1 MNRYLVLIGL
11 LGVFTACFSRQPA
24 SPPPV
29 QAEPAAVPEQ
39 KTAGGQNRNLQRSI
53 EADGFS
59 SKGTI
64 QAVTEV
70 PVYSRISEQ
79 IVSFDIE
86 LGQRVRKGEVV
97 VRLSQDVLKDKIAR
111 GKAELENAEYHY
123 QAILMGQGYKRG
135 QMDDAPEELREAD
148 EHPYANLYVYAGA
161 DPGRLFGVLK
171 TGAFTDDGD
180 KEDPDRFF
188 WMDKASSK
196 LTPAKLVFSPEYKGE
211 DLTEDVLSTFG
222 APNLYYSVS
231 NKQFYNSFHDRG
243 FNVIIEEVGPTA
255 VSYEWNGVEFVR
267 SKDYKVPCIYNYGFA
282 NFMLGDDV
290 PWTVPGFTTST
301 YAVQEGDASFTLVK
315 SGAEEPALVFHASGD
330 DKVFE
335 IEVCSG
341 PYCNPYGVYP
351 GMKVSE
357 FMELVAKINSRYD
370 EPTYV
375 SFNDENADFVDIYAG
390 FDEDFVYRV
399 PKSQYMGDE
408 RFAPDAV
415 IARVVVIN
423 AVG

>member
-1 MNRYLVLIGL
+1 MNIHSKFLVLL
-11 LGVFTACFSRQPA
+11 MCCALPLAA
-24 SPPPV
+24 SCD
-29 QAEPAAVPEQ
+29 QAPAAQGKPFDELPAVGHGDVLAFFKALPDESLPELIRDAAKRESYYNAYVQ
-39 KTAGGQNRNLQRSI
+39 MSENGSL
-53 EADGFS
+53 ADGEGPEETAL
-59 SKGTI
+59 KTNN
-64 QAVTEV
+64 AVFWSEYLEV
-70 PVYSRISEQ
+70 
-79 IVSFDIE
+79 
-86 LGQRVRKGEVV
+86 
-97 VRLSQDVLKDKIAR
+97 
-111 GKAELENAEYHY
+111 
-123 QAILMGQGYKRG
+123 
-135 QMDDAPEELREAD
+135 MDDAPEKLREAD

-267 SKDYKVPCIYNYGFA
+267 CKDYKVPCIYNYGFA

-408 RFAPDAV
+408 KFAPDAV